1 MKPDSHDKVPSRKHL
16 LPKYLKGYA
25 STIYMI
31 FGLFFIYFLYFFSYT
46 KKMKANTIKIILK
59 QRKTYRK
66 RVIHEGS
73 PWLKPHHEVRGP
85 ISYFASPV
93 DMGNMNN
100 PFMFKTFAS
109 IIYLLF
115 ALSYP

>member
-1 MKPDSHDKVPSRKHL
+1 
-16 LPKYLKGYA
+16 
-25 STIYMI
+25 
-31 FGLFFIYFLYFFSYT
+31 
-46 KKMKANTIKIILK
+46 MKANTIKIILK

-93 DMGNMNN
+93 DMGNINN